1 MFSEMEFESIG
12 SAKSFITHLT
22 LERRFGAHVL
32 ANNVSSQ
39 ILVVFNS
46 LLQS

>member
-1 MFSEMEFESIG
+1 MFSEMELESIG

-39 ILVVFNS
+39 ILGS
-46 LLQS
+46 LQLLLA